1 MQRPEST
8 PTGLRSEAGSGFRRA
23 AVFSGVLV
31 LAFGLTAAPLSMATQ
46 PGQPRLTVAGVA
58 EDPCQ
63 PQRALPVPAGQS
75 GQFDPDSSILRTA
88 AGAYVAPGLSP
99 PSARDQSACAAVA
112 EQADREWLRAG
123 TVPGDTAAW
132 RSMATRALL
141 DLRRDVRSNGAV
153 VAGWRSGWDYVWPR
167 DSSWVAVALAQT
179 GHPAM
184 AYRILRFLQRMQP
197 GNGIWAARY
206 LPDGSGPVLDGR
218 PAELDA
224 DGWVPWAVW
233 SWAATQPLT
242 PDGRPSRELA
252 QLWPMVVRAADAA
265 ARSLTRDGLPGPAM
279 DYWENSV
286 QVTLGTAAPLLAGL
300 RAAAA
305 LAADL
310 GGAAAT
316 RDGHRWAAAAARLAR
331 AITAAFGRTGYQR
344 QPLAGSGAD
353 AAITF
358 LGPPFAA
365 PGPQVLR
372 AARSAQL
379 TLSVPNG
386 GLAPGQ
392 AWSGTPD
399 VAWTAETAFFALF
412 DASTGQH
419 DRAAALLDWLA
430 AHRTN
435 LGSLPEQ
442 VNSAGQPASTAPLS
456 WTDAVTLLALLA
468 QTRHV
473 PTVPLPPRGTLERG
487 GAAAQVLSR
496 AVAEIDGAAAEP
508 VLLRQGQ
515 VHADLV
521 RQGPGAAAH
530 DGRDDEQLVLVHQ
543 PGRDSLGGEPRA
555 ADGEVAVGRFLQ
567 LSHLFR
573 VEVPLDAGPGGV
585 RRLERGGVHDL
596 VRRLPDPREVEPDG
610 RLAGERVRGLP
621 VAHRLVHPP
630 AVEIGADRPLQLV
643 DERVH
648 FLVRRRPLEAPG
660 RVGDVAVE

>member
-1 MQRPEST
+1 VQRPEST
-8 PTGLRSEAGSGFRRA
+8 PAGLRGRAGSGRRRA
-23 AVFSGVLV
+23 AVFGGILV
-31 LAFGLTAAPLSMATQ
+31 LAFSVTAAPLSMARQ

-75 GQFDPDSSILRTA
+75 GQFEPDSSILRTA
-88 AGAYVAPGLSP
+88 AGAYAAPGLSSP
-99 PSARDQSACAAVA
+99 PARDQSACATAA

-123 TVPGDTAAW
+123 AVPGDTPAW

-141 DLRRDVRSNGAV
+141 DLRLDVRPNGAV
-153 VAGWRSGWDYVWPR
+153 VAGWRSDWDYDWPR

-184 AYRILRFLQRMQP
+184 AYRILGFLQRMQP
-197 GNGIWAARY
+197 RNGIWAARY
-206 LPDGSGPVLDGR
+206 LPGGSGPVLDGR

-242 PDGRPSRELA
+242 PEGRPSRELA

-305 LAADL
+305 LAAGI

-353 AAITF
+353 AAVTF

-372 AARSAQL
+372 AARSAQQA
-379 TLSVPNG
+379 LSVPGG

-392 AWSGTPD
+392 AWTGTPG

-419 DRAAALLDWLA
+419 DQAAALLDWLA

-442 VNSAGQPASTAPLS
+442 VNSAGQPASTAPLA

-473 PTVPLPPRGTLERG
+473 PAVPLPPRGTLERG
-487 GAAAQVLSR
+487 GVGHGAGSSPRSGCKRPAVSGRASSRVNRVAPRIHLPPICIFSPSRSRRGRHECGTLHILLCTLPHSCTIRGQGTSRGQRSSGSQDSAAGHGAGAAERRARGSGVHPDHRDRGAPAAGGTGRGRGHRRGAGTVR
-496 AVAEIDGAAAEP
+496 AVAGIAR
-508 VLLRQGQ
+508 V
-515 VHADLV
+515 
-521 RQGPGAAAH
+521 
-530 DGRDDEQLVLVHQ
+530 
-543 PGRDSLGGEPRA
+543 PGRAPGPDPAARRA
-555 ADGEVAVGRFLQ
+555 A
-567 LSHLFR
+567 
-573 VEVPLDAGPGGV
+573 
-585 RRLERGGVHDL
+585 RGGGG
-596 VRRLPDPREVEPDG
+596 RGGGDPH
-610 RLAGERVRGLP
+610 RGW
-621 VAHRLVHPP
+621 
-630 AVEIGADRPLQLV
+630 
-643 DERVH
+643 
-648 FLVRRRPLEAPG
+648 
-660 RVGDVAVE
+660 